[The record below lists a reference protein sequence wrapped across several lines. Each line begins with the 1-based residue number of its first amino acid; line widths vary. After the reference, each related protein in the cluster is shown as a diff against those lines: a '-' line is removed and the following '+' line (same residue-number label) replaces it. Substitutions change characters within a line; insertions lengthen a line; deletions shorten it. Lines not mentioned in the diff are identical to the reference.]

1 MSFYLCERS
10 NLPFRR
16 DKNSY
21 TNSAQN
27 ALINMHL
34 VCRID
39 TRASNK
45 VPRKVINEN
54 GSRLSHPSSLSKTYL
69 SDLASFTQVCYV
81 VFIDYTRGKWFRNL
95 SRFTTD
101 EKTACQSDVTW
112 NSLFYEGRVSFLR
125 FSKGSVFVEYHL
137 RSANF
142 DPWRFLKLQTFI
154 LEKWFEITRY
164 SKFTNGPKNG
174 QDLKVFKRF
183 VYESLRNRVRRK
195 EDILG
200 GKSVTSF
207 AIQNV

>member
-1 MSFYLCERS
+1 MSFCLCKRS
-10 NLPFRR
+10 NLPFHR

-21 TNSAQN
+21 ANSAQN

-95 SRFTTD
+95 SRFTTS
-101 EKTACQSDVTW
+101 EKTVRQLDVTW
-112 NSLFYEGRVSFLR
+112 NSLFYEGWMSFLT
-125 FSKGSVFVEYHL
+125 GSVFVEYHL

-142 DPWRFLKLQTFI
+142 DPWSFLKLQTFI
-154 LEKWFEITRY
+154 LEKWFKITRY

-183 VYESLRNRVRRK
+183 IYKSFRNHVRRK
-195 EDILG
+195 EDILRR
-200 GKSVTSF
+200 KSVTSF

>member
-1 MSFYLCERS
+1 MTFCLCERS
-10 NLPFRR
+10 NLPFHR

-21 TNSAQN
+21 TNSVQN

-45 VPRKVINEN
+45 VSRKVINEN

-95 SRFTTD
+95 SRFTTG
-101 EKTACQSDVTW
+101 EKTVRQSDVIW
-112 NSLFYEGRVSFLR
+112 NSLFYEGRMSSLT
-125 FSKGSVFVEYHL
+125 GSVFVEYHL

-142 DPWRFLKLQTFI
+142 WSLKLFKI
-154 LEKWFEITRY
+154 PNFYPR
-164 SKFTNGPKNG
+164 
-174 QDLKVFKRF
+174 KV
-183 VYESLRNRVRRK
+183 V
-195 EDILG
+195 
-200 GKSVTSF
+200 
-207 AIQNV
+207 